1 MSFSLVLSLLLLI
14 MSIKKKQPH
23 IVILAIVSAACAALN
38 YASSSGI
45 ILPTGV
51 VSFLRS
57 GSYVLLLFL
66 LMYNTWRI
74 NEHDL

>member
-1 MSFSLVLSLLLLI
+1 MCFSLVLSLLLLI
-14 MSIKKKQPH
+14 KSIKKKQPY
-23 IVILAIVSAACAALN
+23 IVMLAIVSIACAFLN

-45 ILPTGV
+45 ILSSRV
-51 VSFLRS
+51 LSYLRS